1 MNETT
6 RLPYHP
12 MLRSGKPAPLVLN
25 MSEAADLMGMK
36 NVKSLARFRAKY
48 GVPRMVLISR
58 SGSFHLRDVLDV
70 IDQVFAGELEVTDG
84 DDEPA
89 TGGNA
94 VA

>member
-12 MLRSGKPAPLVLN
+12 VLRSGKPAPHVLS

-36 NVKSLARFRAKY
+36 NVNSLRRFRAKH
-48 GVPRMVLISR
+48 GVPRMAMISR

-70 IDQVFAGELEVTDG
+70 IEQIFAGELEVTDG

-89 TGGNA
+89 SGGNA